1 MSGFE
6 EPKTTG
12 GSRGGLSRKP
22 AARTKVI
29 SISTAGEIV
38 VTGLDG
44 SVTSDDIRD
53 IMFEKVGIVTKAY
66 VLFDKLGKP
75 KGEAHVEFAKRA
87 DALYAVEL
95 LDKALVDKKQ
105 IRVRMADAEE
115 EATYI
120 SRTSPSPSPRRN
132 RGRGFDNEQD
142 YRDESDTSP
151 FASRRTDQ
159 NYGANARQTS
169 QRNIRSSGFRDM
181 PASFSNPLDRSNAL
195 SMNSPIGRGR
205 GRGRNA
211 GRRGRRAR
219 GRVLRG
225 GGTWERGGGVDKTT
239 EDLDM
244 ELDAYLN

>member
-1 MSGFE
+1 
-6 EPKTTG
+6 
-12 GSRGGLSRKP
+12 
-22 AARTKVI
+22 VI
-29 SISTAGEIV
+29 SISTAGQIV

-105 IRVRMADAEE
+105 IRVRMAEDEE

-120 SRTSPSPSPRRN
+120 SRVSPSPSPRRN
-132 RGRGFDNEQD
+132 RGRGFDNV
-142 YRDESDTSP
+142 
-151 FASRRTDQ
+151 
-159 NYGANARQTS
+159 QTS
-169 QRNIRSSGFRDM
+169 QRSIRSSGFRDM
-181 PASFSNPLDRSNAL
+181 PASFSNPLDRSNTL
-195 SMNSPIGRGR
+195 SMNSPLGRGR

-211 GRRGRRAR
+211 GRRGRRGR
-219 GRVLRG
+219 GGVPRG